1 MSRRRKVF
9 VAVAALL
16 VLGAVA
22 LVTIRS
28 GRAEKAA
35 QAGPSPAQATAST
48 AIALRP
54 EALAKNPVGTE
65 AVRKTRLAS
74 DVEIVG
80 SVTYDPNHHAVV
92 GPLVPGRVARL
103 RANPGDTV
111 KAGQVLAEIESAEV
125 GAAEAEYI
133 SAAARADAAEL
144 NAKRERELAQQ
155 RISSARD
162 REMAEADATAIS
174 AQRRAAEE
182 RLRALGMRDA
192 EIEALR
198 KGKAS
203 GGRLPLRAPIA
214 GTVVTRNVTLGQAV
228 ERATDAFELIE
239 LSHLWVNLDLYE
251 KDLARVQPG
260 QRVQIRTESFP
271 EVLDARV
278 EYIHPVIDPT
288 TRTAA
293 VRIEVDNSAG
303 KLRPGQFVTARIL
316 GDPQHATGETL
327 AIPRRAVLTLDGKP
341 AVFVKTDA
349 GFERRLVELGPS
361 GGDLIAVRQGLKE
374 GELVATDGAFLLKSE
389 LQR

>member
-1 MSRRRKVF
+1 MKSRRNV
-9 VAVAALL
+9 VI
-16 VLGAVA
+16 AVA
-22 LVTIRS
+22 LILILGAIAAVWLRS
-28 GRAEKAA
+28 GRGEKAA
-35 QAGPSPAQATAST
+35 QPTPPPAPS
-48 AIALRP
+48 AIVLRP
-54 EALAKNPVGTE
+54 EALARNPVATE

-111 KAGQVLAEIESAEV
+111 KAGAVLAEIESAEV

-162 REMAEADATAIS
+162 REMAEAEATVIG

-182 RLRALGMRDA
+182 RLRALGLRD
-192 EIEALR
+192 EDIEALR
-198 KGKAS
+198 KGQVS

-214 GTVVTRNVTLGQAV
+214 GTVVTRSVTLGQAV
-228 ERATDAFELIE
+228 ERATNAFELIE

-260 QRVQIRTESFP
+260 QRVEIHTESFP

-316 GDPQHATGETL
+316 GDPKLATEETL

-361 GGDLIAVRQGLKE
+361 GGELIAVRQGLKE
-374 GELVATDGAFLLKSE
+374 GEQVATDGAFLLKSE

>member
-1 MSRRRKVF
+1 MNRRRKVLI
-9 VAVAALL
+9 AVAALL
-16 VLGAVA
+16 VLGAIA
-22 LVTIRS
+22 LVTTRS
-28 GRAEKAA
+28 GGEGKTA
-35 QAGPSPAQATAST
+35 QAAPPPAQPAGSA

-65 AVRKTRLAS
+65 VVRKTRLAS

-80 SVTYDPNHHAVV
+80 SVTYHPNHHAVV
-92 GPLVPGRVARL
+92 GPLVAGRVAQL

-111 KAGQVLAEIESAEV
+111 KAGQPLADIESAEV
-125 GAAEAEYI
+125 GSAEAEYI
-133 SAAARADAAEL
+133 SAAARAETAEL

-162 REMAEADATAIS
+162 REMAEAEATATG

-182 RLRALGMRDA
+182 RLRAMGLRDA
-192 EIEALR
+192 DIESLR
-198 KGKAS
+198 KGRAT

-214 GTVVTRNVTLGQAV
+214 GTVVTRSVTLGQAV

-239 LSHLWVNLDLYE
+239 LSVLWVNLDLYE
-251 KDLARVQPG
+251 KDLSRVQPG
-260 QRVQIRTESFP
+260 QRVQVRTESFP

-293 VRIEVDNSAG
+293 VRLEVDNSAG

-316 GDPQHATGETL
+316 GDPKLAGVETL
-327 AIPRRAVLTLDGKP
+327 AIPRKAVLTFDG
-341 AVFVKTDA
+341 
-349 GFERRLVELGPS
+349 
-361 GGDLIAVRQGLKE
+361 
-374 GELVATDGAFLLKSE
+374 
-389 LQR
+389 